1 MTTYNTG
8 PTPSPV
14 TTQNGQAHR
23 NPAPALVVPRG
34 RRRPGVIGGG
44 IVMAG
49 IGALIVVSLVASA
62 GDRTS
67 VLRLAR
73 DVPFGA
79 MITAADVT
87 RTEVA
92 VDAAVGTVA
101 ADDVA
106 GVVGQS
112 AASNLVAGSLLAPGQ
127 LTSAGPITAG
137 HVLVPLALASGRIPA
152 GGLEA
157 GDRLLIV
164 DTPPADADPPATAP
178 RTFEVTVARFGAPD
192 LNGVSVVDV
201 VAREADGP
209 AVAARAATGRFALVV
224 QAPDASATGAGS

>member
-8 PTPSPV
+8 PTAT
-14 TTQNGQAHR
+14 TTQNGQVHR
-23 NPAPALVVPRG
+23 NTAPALVAPRG
-34 RRRPGVIGGG
+34 RRRPWVIVGG
-44 IVMAG
+44 IVLAG
-49 IGALIVVSLVASA
+49 IGALIVVTLVASA

-67 VLRLAR
+67 VLRVAR
-73 DVPFGA
+73 DVPYGA
-79 MITAADVT
+79 TITAADVT

-101 ADDVA
+101 ADDLA
-106 GVVGQS
+106 GVVGRS

-127 LTSAGPITAG
+127 LSPAGPLTTG
-137 HVLVPLALASGRIPA
+137 DVLVPLALASGRIPA
-152 GGLEA
+152 GGLET

-178 RTFEVTVARFGAPD
+178 RTFEVTVARVGAPD

-201 VAREADGP
+201 VAPEADGP

-224 QAPDASATGAGS
+224 QAPNATATGADS

>member
-8 PTPSPV
+8 PTPM
-14 TTQNGQAHR
+14 TAAQNGQSHR
-23 NPAPALVVPRG
+23 TAAPALVAPRG
-34 RRRPGVIGGG
+34 RRRPAVIVGG
-44 IVMAG
+44 IVLAG
-49 IGALIVVSLVASA
+49 IGALIVVTLVASA

-67 VLRLAR
+67 VLRVVR
-73 DVPFGA
+73 DVPYGA
-79 MITAADVT
+79 TITAADVT

-127 LTSAGPITAG
+127 LTSVGPITAG
-137 HVLVPLALASGRIPA
+137 DVLVPLALASARIPA
-152 GGLEA
+152 GGLAA

-164 DTPPADADPPATAP
+164 DTPPADADPPTTAP
-178 RTFEVTVARFGAPD
+178 RTFEVTVARVGAPD

-201 VAREADGP
+201 VAPEADGP

-224 QAPDASATGAGS
+224 QAPDRAATGADS